1 MRIVTRLSLATA
13 LAGMALAAPAM
24 AKDKEPKAAPA
35 KYTPAVQSALV
46 DAQKA
51 LAANDLPT
59 AQAKLATAKAAA
71 VTPDD
76 KYVTGSLEYQLYQ
89 KNKDQAMLV
98 DGIDMMLESGKAAPD
113 LQAQLYVN
121 QGKIAYQAK
130 NYAKA
135 ETALIAAQKA
145 GSTDADLIPVL
156 VSAQSFNGRT
166 LQALQTLNAAIEANV
181 AANKPVPAEWFQR
194 GVTIG
199 FTAKGTPA
207 DLAPIR
213 EQTGMLTKRWLAAFP
228 TKSNWHDAIAIYRD
242 QTKPPTDVIVDAFR
256 LMRAVGA
263 LNADVDYREY
273 ADDIYRRFPGE
284 TVEVLKEG
292 GAKGFLNLSG
302 KNDAAEVLQIT
313 QPKVAA
319 DKASL
324 TGAEKAA
331 RAAATGTSALT
342 TADAYVGYGM
352 YPQAIDLYKVA
363 LQKGGVDAGTINL
376 HMGWAMA
383 SSGDAAGAKI
393 AFAAVTGTRKTLA
406 DYWLIHLDH
415 PTQG

>member
-59 AQAKLATAKAAA
+59 AQAKLAAAKAAA

-89 KNKDQAMLV
+89 KNKDEALLV
-98 DGIDMMLESGKAAPD
+98 DGIDMMLDSGKAPAD
-113 LQAQLYVN
+113 LQAQLYLN

-135 ETALIAAQKA
+135 ETGLLAAQKA

-166 LQALQTLNAAIEANV
+166 LQALQTLNAAVEANV

-213 EQTGMLTKRWLAAFP
+213 EQTGMLTKRWLAAYP

-331 RAAATGTSALT
+331 RAAATGTNALT

-363 LQKGGVDAGTINL
+363 LQKGGADAGTVNL

-383 SSGDAAGAKI
+383 LSGDAAGAKT
-393 AFAAVTGTRKTLA
+393 AFAAVTGVRKTLA
-406 DYWLIHLDH
+406 DYWMIHLDH